1 MRMKKLMIFAV
12 AAIALVAC
20 SKEFDT
26 NKSAS
31 NGTAIGFNT
40 WGEKLTK
47 RTQGSGTFVTGDD
60 FAVYGY
66 KLNTSS
72 AKTTVFD
79 GDAVELKSSGDW
91 EYSHLRFWDTH
102 DDITSY
108 TFFALSPASLNDAL
122 AGHDSKT
129 GEFTTTET
137 ITFAGNDND
146 VLAAE
151 KKTVSRTGTHTYG
164 ASADYETVAL
174 VFHHG
179 ASLFD
184 LKVKKHANLANATV
198 EVTEIALE
206 NINKTG
212 KFAIS
217 DAYDYAY
224 KSTSNVPVFTWTEK
238 SGAAR
243 ATYTNTSGVTSV
255 NLPKSG
261 NTPEEVSTAGVYL
274 IQNLIVMPQ
283 TFRTEETTNTTDQV
297 VKISYKI
304 TNTDVTPNEEIVYE
318 DVYFDLKEF
327 DTTENDDENTP
338 GTYIAGWEQGKHYV
352 YTITIDAN
360 VITFSGSIEDWAD
373 ATGYHYLLN

>member
-1 MRMKKLMIFAV
+1 MRMKKLMIIAV
-12 AAIALVAC
+12 AAIALAAC
-20 SKEFDT
+20 SRTFET
-26 NKSAS
+26 HEVAQ
-31 NGTAIGFNT
+31 AQIGFNT
-40 WGEKLTK
+40 WGENLTK
-47 RTQGSGTFVTGDD
+47 GRDQGSNTFATGDD

-66 KLNTSS
+66 KINTSN

-79 GDAVELKSSGDW
+79 GVAVELKSSGDW
-91 EYSHLRFWDTH
+91 EYTPLRFWDTNP
-102 DDITSY
+102 DITSY
-108 TFFALSPASLNDAL
+108 TFFALSPASLNSEL
-122 AGHDSKT
+122 ASHNAQT
-129 GEFTTTET
+129 GEFTTNET

-151 KKTVSRTGTHTYG
+151 KKTVNHTGSKTYG
-164 ASADYETVAL
+164 TANDYETVAL

-184 LKVKKHANLANATV
+184 LKVKKHSNLANAKV
-198 EVTEIALE
+198 EVTAIALE

-217 DAYDYAY
+217 DAYNYAY

-255 NLPKSG
+255 NLPKTG
-261 NTPEEVSTAGVYL
+261 NTPAEVSTAGVYL
-274 IQNLIVMPQ
+274 IQDLIVMPQ
-283 TFRTEETTNTTDQV
+283 TFRTEETTNATDQV
-297 VKISYKI
+297 VKITYKI
-304 TNTDVTPNEEIVYE
+304 TNTDPNEEIEYA

-327 DTTENDDENTP
+327 DTTENDDTNTSA
-338 GTYIAGWEQGKHYV
+338 TYIPGWEQGKHYV

-360 VITFSGSIEDWAD
+360 VITFSGTISEWLDNA
-373 ATGYHYLLN
+373 AGYHYLID